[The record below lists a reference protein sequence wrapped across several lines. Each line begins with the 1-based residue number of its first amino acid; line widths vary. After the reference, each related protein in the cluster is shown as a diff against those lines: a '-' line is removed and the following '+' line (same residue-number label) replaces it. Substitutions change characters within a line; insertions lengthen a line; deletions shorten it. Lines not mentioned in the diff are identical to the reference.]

1 MTCCLGPAAASSR
14 RREPPLRHD
23 RLLRSCKHRVPGSG
37 DEEGREQF
45 QPKTCSANGAVL
57 PPRLVGPAWRP
68 HGRCVSR
75 PRQLLALDRA
85 RWLITTQRP
94 PRHAGVAV
102 ACPLAWFSRAALAG
116 SAGCQP
122 IAVPRNL
129 SCEIA
134 SALRCSGG
142 GLVWAPLRSVASAHP
157 DLGRERGGGGFAAAW
172 RRAARA
178 RRWRFDTRDRDT
190 RARGCRM
197 AVDRSDGAGA
207 ARRCVHV

>member
-1 MTCCLGPAAASSR
+1 VNETRALGLSGRGDGRPARAAA
-14 RREPPLRHD
+14 LAA
-23 RLLRSCKHRVPGSG
+23 G
-37 DEEGREQF
+37 DEEGGVSNFSRRPAQLTARYF
-45 QPKTCSANGAVL
+45 RRAWSVLLGARMAGASVGRASSSPLIVL
-57 PPRLVGPAWRP
+57 GGSSQRSVLLVMLAWPLLPRLRGFPGPRLRGRP
-68 HGRCVSR
+68 D
-75 PRQLLALDRA
+75 A
-85 RWLITTQRP
+85 
-94 PRHAGVAV
+94 
-102 ACPLAWFSRAALAG
+102 
-116 SAGCQP
+116 QP

-172 RRAARA
+172 GRAARA